1 MQGAQAQSL
10 AGELRSRMPRGMD
23 KNKNKPK
30 TSHRGSQRGG
40 TGQGYLHPDNHTERL
55 EFVAEFYHSLM
66 SSTTNVTLLVIN
78 SDGKGNFA
86 DGPKVTNQLTLK
98 WGDYP
103 GLAGWVP
110 WNHVS
115 PEKQKRKAE

>member
-1 MQGAQAQSL
+1 M
-10 AGELRSRMPRGMD
+10 
-23 KNKNKPK
+23 
-30 TSHRGSQRGG
+30 
-40 TGQGYLHPDNHTERL
+40 
-55 EFVAEFYHSLM
+55 AEFDHSLM
-66 SSTTNVTLLVIN
+66 IPTTNVTLSVIN

-86 DGPKVTNQLTLK
+86 DGTKVTNQLTLK
-98 WGDYP
+98 WRDYP